1 MSRQN
6 VEIVRET
13 FARLRR
19 GESVLDVLSPDVVW
33 EVRSVPEQGEYRGI
47 EAVAEYYRRYFG
59 TWEDFRVEIEDI
71 RELPDNR
78 VFVVARDHGRGKR
91 SGVEVEMR
99 VFQVWT
105 LSEGKVVRWQ
115 GFPSREQALEAVGL
129 RE

>member
-33 EVRSVPEQGEYRGI
+33 EVSGGPDRGEYRGVD
-47 EAVAEYYRRYFG
+47 AVADYYRRYFG
-59 TWEDFRVEIEDI
+59 AWEEFRVEIQEI
-71 RELPDNR
+71 RELPDGR
-78 VFVVARDHGRGKR
+78 VFVVAIDSGRGKG
-91 SGVEVEMR
+91 SGAEVEMV
-99 VFQVWT
+99 VFQIWT

-115 GFPSREQALEAVGL
+115 GFPSRELALESGGFS
-129 RE
+129 